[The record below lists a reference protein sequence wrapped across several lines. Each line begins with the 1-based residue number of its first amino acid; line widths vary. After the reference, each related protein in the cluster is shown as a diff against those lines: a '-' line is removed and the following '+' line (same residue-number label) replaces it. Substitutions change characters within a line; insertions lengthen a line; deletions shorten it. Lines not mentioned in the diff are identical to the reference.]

1 MVAFGETIT
10 VVNRSGKVISTVSLK
25 SPAHNFKSFTNPPSQ
40 SKHLINVFKEAKDAY
55 RERKAEI
62 VAGRQ
67 ADLEERRVRQALK
80 AYTIDSSSPTS
91 PTKEVNR
98 TKTTKSRRPESSSR
112 RHSGHNRHSSGE
124 ERSQPPSPLRYS
136 HGLDDDRP
144 GLPRRHT
151 HMPHDDVQLAR
162 RIQPTRSLST
172 PGQDII
178 DMDLAYG
185 EIPPPL
191 HADETELKG
200 LLSKLNI
207 VLDEAHCVQYSV
219 TTMIDSLQKNPDALA
234 AVALTLAEISK
245 IVAKMSPGML
255 MTVKGAFPAIFAL
268 LASPQFLVAAGVG
281 VGVTVV
287 ALGGYKIVKKI
298 QARNAEE
305 KERENSMDE
314 LQEIGPDVNRIEMW
328 RRGIEYDGIES
339 GGTSVDGEFITP
351 EAVALRM
358 AVEKE
363 KARKERKRDG
373 KEGKKSRSGSK
384 SGKEV
389 KEKKPKKESRLQ
401 LMFR

>member
-1 MVAFGETIT
+1 MVALGETIA
-10 VVNRSGKVISTVSLK
+10 VVDRSGKVIST
-25 SPAHNFKSFTNPPSQ
+25 

-55 RERKAEI
+55 HERKAEI

-67 ADLEERRVRQALK
+67 ADFEERRVRRALK
-80 AYTIDSSSPTS
+80 AHTINPSSPPSATS
-91 PTKEVNR
+91 KDVRR
-98 TKTTKSRRPESSSR
+98 TKTAKSQRPESGSR
-112 RHSGHNRHSSGE
+112 RHSGHHRYSSGE
-124 ERSQPPSPLRYS
+124 ERSQPSSPLRYS
-136 HGLDDDRP
+136 HDLEDDRP

-151 HMPHDDVQLAR
+151 FMPHDNVELAR
-162 RIQPTRSLST
+162 RVQPTRSFST
-172 PGQDII
+172 PGPDII

-191 HADETELKG
+191 PNDETELKG
-200 LLSKLNI
+200 LLTKLNI

-245 IVAKMSPGML
+245 VVAKTSPGMV
-255 MTVKGAFPAIFAL
+255 MAVKGAFPAIFAL

-298 QARNAEE
+298 QARNTEDR
-305 KERENSMDE
+305 EREGTMDE

-328 RRGIEYDGIES
+328 RKGIEYDGIES
-339 GGTSVDGEFITP
+339 GATSVDGEFITP
-351 EAVALRM
+351 EAAALRL

-363 KARKERKRDG
+363 KNRKERKREG
-373 KEGKKSRSGSK
+373 KEGKKGRSK
-384 SGKEV
+384 SVKVKEV
-389 KEKKPKKESRLQ
+389 REKKPRKESKLQ
-401 LMFR
+401 LLFR

>member
-1 MVAFGETIT
+1 MVAFGETIA
-10 VVNRSGKVISTVSLK
+10 VVDRSGKSR
-25 SPAHNFKSFTNPPSQ
+25 
-40 SKHLINVFKEAKDAY
+40 HLINVFKEAKDAY

-67 ADLEERRVRQALK
+67 ADLEERRARRALK
-80 AYTIDSSSPTS
+80 AYTIDSSSPNS
-91 PTKEVNR
+91 PTPKDVHR
-98 TKTTKSRRPESSSR
+98 TKTTKSRRPESGSR
-112 RHSGHNRHSSGE
+112 RNSGHQRHSSGE
-124 ERSQPPSPLRYS
+124 EHSQPPSPLRYS
-136 HGLDDDRP
+136 HEDNDDRP

-151 HMPHDDVQLAR
+151 FMPHDNVELTR
-162 RIQPTRSLST
+162 RAQPTRSLST
-172 PGQDII
+172 PGPDVV
-178 DMDLAYG
+178 DMNLAYG

-191 HADETELKG
+191 PDDETELKG
-200 LLSKLNI
+200 LLTKVNL

-245 IVAKMSPGML
+245 IVTKMSPGML
-255 MTVKGAFPAIFAL
+255 MAVKGAFPAIFAL

-305 KERENSMDE
+305 RERETGMDE

-328 RRGIEYDGIES
+328 RRGIEYDGLES

-351 EAVALRM
+351 EAAALRM

-363 KARKERKRDG
+363 KKRKERR
-373 KEGKKSRSGSK
+373 KEGKPAKSSRSK
-384 SGKEV
+384 SVKDP

-401 LMFR
+401 LLFR